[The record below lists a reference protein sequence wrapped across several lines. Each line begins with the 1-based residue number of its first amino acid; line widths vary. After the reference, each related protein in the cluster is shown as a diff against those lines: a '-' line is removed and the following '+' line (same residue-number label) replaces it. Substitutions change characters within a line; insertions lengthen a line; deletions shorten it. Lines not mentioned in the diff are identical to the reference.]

1 MKQIIGKLGNE
12 KRVWRRIVG
21 VCLVVI
27 LIASIMAA
35 LIQTDF
41 GKVRIIEVQLPT
53 TNQQFSNG
61 YLFVPQE
68 ASAENP
74 LPVVITMHGSLNSK
88 EMQDAAS
95 IELSRRGV
103 IVLAIDGYE
112 HGLSS
117 LGQVSEGKDSESAGG
132 SASQGSRGMI
142 PWVEFLY
149 NNLDYVDRDK
159 IGVMGHSMG
168 GRAAWSTVN
177 YYGKLYDAAIEEAMQ
192 PDSDG
197 GTEITEAEQAYA
209 DSQVK
214 VFAAAIEGVANRS
227 EGYFDLVR
235 NVNFAMLYGGLEES
249 GYRNRSGTP
258 LFSEDSI
265 EILELVNSGRP
276 ADDQLT
282 SVEIGTIYGDPNQ
295 RNARAI
301 YNRANIFHGNQWYST
316 TFNQDMISWWTAVY
330 ELDTD
335 LGPTNQVW
343 NVKAAFNT
351 IALVALFVL
360 IVPAIKLLLSM
371 EFFADLKKPVSEPTV
386 SYADGKV
393 KKLFWTGMAAGT
405 IVSLIATLL
414 ANQWYTYLSPN
425 GDTSGYTYW
434 WGEYC
439 TNYMLLWALL
449 CTLWTVIWLFIVY
462 RVIGK
467 KSGATLEN
475 MGIKVSWRYI
485 GKALFLSLI
494 MVGLV
499 YSMVAFFRWSLR
511 TDFRFWAMG
520 FKTFTPKKIQ
530 NLIEY
535 VPFFFIYYVASGILF
550 NWAMRLK
557 DMKQSTGEILC
568 VVSQVLGPIIICII
582 QYAVLFARFEPAWGE
597 QWIPLLNMVQN
608 VPVYAIAALYSRRL
622 YKETGTI
629 WVGAIFCAIFF
640 TMFGV
645 CNTQDYTL
653 PVFRNLFY
661 Y

>member
-1 MKQIIGKLGNE
+1 MVAI
-12 KRVWRRIVG
+12 
-21 VCLVVI
+21 CLAVI
-27 LIASIMAA
+27 LLSSIMAF
-35 LIQTDF
+35 LLQTDF

-68 ASAENP
+68 ASADNK

-88 EMQDAAS
+88 EMQDAAC
-95 IELSRRGV
+95 IELSRRGI

-149 NNLDYVDRDK
+149 SNLDYVDNTK

-177 YYGKLYDAAIEEAMQ
+177 YYGKLYDAAIEEAQQ

-197 GTEITEAEQAYA
+197 GVEITEAEQAYA

-214 VFAAAIEGVANRS
+214 VYAAAIEGVANRG

-258 LFSEDSI
+258 LFSGDSI
-265 EILELVNSGRP
+265 EVLELINSGRP

-282 SVEIGTIYGDPNQ
+282 EVEIGKIYGTPSE
-295 RNARAI
+295 RNVRVI
-301 YNRANIFHGNQWYST
+301 YNQPNMFHGNQWYSVR
-316 TFNQDMISWWTAVY
+316 FNADMIAYWTAMY
-330 ELDTD
+330 EPDTN
-335 LGPTNQVW
+335 LSTSSQVW
-343 NVKAAFNT
+343 QIKAAFNT
-351 IALVALFVL
+351 LALVALFVMIL
-360 IVPAIKLLLSM
+360 PALKLLLSM
-371 EFFADLKKPVSEPTV
+371 DYFAALKKPVSEPAV
-386 SYADGKV
+386 SYAEPKV
-393 KKLFWTGMAAGT
+393 KKLYWTGMVAGT
-405 IVSLIATLL
+405 IVALVATLL
-414 ANQWYTYLSPN
+414 ANEWYTYLSPN
-425 GDTSGYTYW
+425 GDTSGYGYW

-449 CTLWTVIWLFIVY
+449 CTVWMVVWLFIVY
-462 RVIGK
+462 RVVGRE
-467 KSGATLEN
+467 SGANLET
-475 MGIKVSWRYI
+475 MGLKVSWRYI
-485 GKALFLSLI
+485 GKTILLALV
-494 MVGLV
+494 MVGLI
-499 YSMVAFFRWSLR
+499 YSMVAFIRWLFH

-520 FKTFTPKKIQ
+520 VKTFTPKKIQ

-535 VPFFFIYYVASGILF
+535 VPFFLIYYVVSGVLM

-557 DMKQSTGEILC
+557 GMKESVADLFCIL
-568 VVSQVLGPIIICII
+568 SQILGPIIICII
-582 QYAVLFARFEPAWGE
+582 QYAVLFIRFEPAWGS

-608 VPVYAIAALYSRRL
+608 VPIYAVAAIFSRKL
-622 YKETGTI
+622 FKETGRI
-629 WVGAIFCAIFF
+629 WVGAVFCAIFL

-645 CNTQDYTL
+645 CNTQDYT
-653 PVFRNLFY
+653 VSIFRNFCY